1 MKFFAE
7 TMNKVH
13 WSGLGERVARNNW
26 TYFYF
31 PLGTKSGLHRT
42 TGAFFA
48 VHERADEVPRAASVP
63 PRQRDP
69 FGHGGAKFPINVW
82 KRLTRGG
89 LLRLYVGGGAPG
101 APSAAGGSSPVPGG

>member
-1 MKFFAE
+1 
-7 TMNKVH
+7 MNKVH

-63 PRQRDP
+63 PQQRDP

-89 LLRLYVGGGAPG
+89 LLRLYVGRFPF
-101 APSAAGGSSPVPGG
+101 PGGDPTGGTAVPPIGR